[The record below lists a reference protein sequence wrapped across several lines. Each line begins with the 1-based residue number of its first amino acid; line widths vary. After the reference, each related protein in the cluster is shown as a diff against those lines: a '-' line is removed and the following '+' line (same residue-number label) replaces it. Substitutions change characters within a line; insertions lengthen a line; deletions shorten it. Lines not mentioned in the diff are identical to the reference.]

1 MLSVHKTW
9 TRPAIALA
17 ALFVFALFGEHAEA
31 CSCASN
37 GPPCESFFRV
47 DAVFVGTVRT
57 ISEIEGAPAFP
68 YRRRVVGFSIERAF
82 RGVQGAAVNIDT
94 GMGGGDCGY
103 SFKAGGQY
111 LVYAYRTAEGSR
123 LGTGIC
129 SRTRPIANADEDL
142 RYIEGMPAS
151 GGGARVYGSITHR
164 ERNLA
169 TDASRDYGPVPSVH
183 LLLRGPAG
191 AMDAQTDQQGRYEI
205 IGIAP
210 GVYDLQAVPPAG
222 FSSKY
227 LERRIELRDARACAA
242 ADFQVHYD
250 GRISGVVLTADG
262 HPAASLSLE
271 VMAVERTGAT
281 GLVTTLTGKTD
292 SGGYYEFSDVP
303 PGRYVVGV
311 SLQRTIEPE
320 VVYARTFHP
329 GTASSSA
336 ATIVEIG
343 AGSHQ
348 QLEPLKLPPPRQ
360 RRTLT
365 GRVVWSDGR
374 SVPGAFV
381 SLQDGE
387 VNWRQVAV
395 AIQTDADGRFTFA
408 VHDGLSYTA
417 RASFNLP
424 DDPQH
429 RQVQATAGPF
439 VASPQLEPLRLVMV
453 APDR

>member
-1 MLSVHKTW
+1 MSVHKTW

-17 ALFVFALFGEHAEA
+17 ALFVFALFGEDAEA
-31 CSCASN
+31 CSCAPN

-57 ISEIEGAPAFP
+57 ISEFAGAPAFP
-68 YRRRVVGFSIERAF
+68 YRGRVVGFSIERAF

-103 SFKAGGQY
+103 SFKAGEQY

-151 GGGARVYGSITHR
+151 GSGARVYGSVTHR

-169 TDASRDYGPVPSVH
+169 TGASRDYGPVPFIH
-183 LLLRGPAG
+183 LLLRGSAG
-191 AMDAQTDQQGRYEI
+191 AVDAQTDQRGRYEI
-205 IGIAP
+205 GGIAP
-210 GVYDLQAVPPAG
+210 GVYDLQVVPPAA
-222 FSSKY
+222 FSPKY
-227 LERRIELRDARACAA
+227 LERKIELRDARACAV

-250 GRISGVVLTADG
+250 GRISGVVLAADG
-262 HPAASLSLE
+262 HPAAGLSLE
-271 VMAVERTGAT
+271 VIAVERTGAS
-281 GLVTTLTGKTD
+281 GLVPTLTGKTD

-311 SLQRTIEPE
+311 NLQRGIEPAI
-320 VVYARTFHP
+320 VYTRTFHP
-329 GTASSSA
+329 GTASPGA

-365 GRVVWSDGR
+365 GQVVWSDGR
-374 SVPGAFV
+374 PVPGAFV
-381 SLQDGE
+381 SPQDGE
-387 VNWRQVAV
+387 ADWRQVAIAV
-395 AIQTDADGRFTFA
+395 RTDADGRFTFV
-408 VHDGLSYTA
+408 VHDGLSYGA

-424 DDPQH
+424 DDPQY
-429 RQVQATAGPF
+429 RQAQARAGPF
-439 VASPQLEPLRLVMV
+439 IVSPRLEPLRLVLV
-453 APDR
+453 APIDR